1 MSNASRFKVFFDK
14 YYLPLSMF
22 ALRITGDT
30 DLAHDAAQEALSNLW
45 GRIKDNA
52 EIANWKAYT
61 YQICR
66 NKAIKLSSN
75 RLEDLE
81 NISDIP
87 EEEIETSERD
97 ASLWK
102 AIEELPEK
110 TRRVFLMSKRDGMKY
125 KEIAE
130 ELDISIK
137 SVENQISNALSR
149 LRKDL
154 KESSGTV
161 FFLPFL

>member
-1 MSNASRFKVFFDK
+1 
-14 YYLPLSMF
+14 MF
-22 ALRITGDT
+22 ALRITEDI
-30 DLAHDAAQEALSNLW
+30 DLAHDAAQDALANLW
-45 GRIKDNA
+45 NRLADDT
-52 EIANWKAYT
+52 EINNWRAYA

-66 NKAIKLSSN
+66 NNALKITSD
-75 RLEDLE
+75 RLENLE

-97 ASLWK
+97 ARLWK

-130 ELDISIK
+130 ELNISVK
-137 SVENQISNALSR
+137 TVENQISNALNR

-154 KESSGTV
+154 KDSGTNV